1 MTDYGNERLNQI
13 YRDTWPNL
21 GWARRYMEIK
31 AGCTVKFLGCSKE
44 QVAWGN
50 NDDPNGILIV
60 GDKYYVEHVW
70 VHSQHTKIELRG
82 VPKLKFNS
90 VCFEVVHDTRRN
102 A

>member
-21 GWARRYMEIK
+21 GWAKMDRIR
-31 AGCTVKFLGCSKE
+31 AGDTVKFIGCSPE

-50 NDDPNGILIV
+50 NDDPNGMLFL
-60 GDKYYVEHVW
+60 GDKFHVEHVY

-82 VPKLKFNS
+82 VKGKFNS
-90 VCFEVVHDTRRN
+90 VCFEVIYDARRN